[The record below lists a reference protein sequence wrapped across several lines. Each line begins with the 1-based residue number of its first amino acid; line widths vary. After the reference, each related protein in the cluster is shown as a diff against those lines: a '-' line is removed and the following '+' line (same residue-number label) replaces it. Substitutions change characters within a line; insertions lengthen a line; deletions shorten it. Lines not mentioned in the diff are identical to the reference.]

1 MSFKKY
7 TSLGH
12 PFEYD
17 TIYEYNTH
25 YDYEKY
31 DEEEYYIDEECYDDS
46 INSYPNEFQVDKNY
60 IWVEQRSND
69 LDMYVALFQRLEFI
83 EKCNKANGVYNE
95 EFEQEHSM
103 ILDALETIRQRM
115 TV

>member
-7 TSLGH
+7 TSLEH

-25 YDYEKY
+25 YDDYEKY

-46 INSYPNEFQVDKNY
+46 INPNEFQVDETY
-60 IWVEQRSND
+60 IWMEERSND
-69 LDMYVALFQRLEFI
+69 LDMHLPYFNASSLLRNVIRLMECTM
-83 EKCNKANGVYNE
+83 KNLNKN
-95 EFEQEHSM
+95 
-103 ILDALETIRQRM
+103 IL
-115 TV
+115 

>member
-25 YDYEKY
+25 YDYENY

-46 INSYPNEFQVDKNY
+46 INFYPNEFQIDEIIYGWKN
-60 IWVEQRSND
+60 
-69 LDMYVALFQRLEFI
+69 A
-83 EKCNKANGVYNE
+83 
-95 EFEQEHSM
+95 SM
-103 ILDALETIRQRM
+103 I
-115 TV
+115 

>member
-7 TSLGH
+7 TSLEN

-25 YDYEKY
+25 YDDYENY

-46 INSYPNEFQVDKNY
+46 INPNEFQVDEKY
-60 IWVEQRSND
+60 IQND
-69 LDMYVALFQRLEFI
+69 QLEHVLI
-83 EKCNKANGVYNE
+83 SKAIYTNKVSIP
-95 EFEQEHSM
+95 FTKSS
-103 ILDALETIRQRM
+103 
-115 TV
+115 